1 MIRRSLCLFAVLLVG
16 AGPSAGADEQALA
29 RRMDSH
35 LDRMLAT
42 AKVVAAPPADDS
54 EFLRRVYLDLT
65 GRIPSVS
72 EARAFLADRKADR
85 RVRLIDKLLAGHAFT
100 NQLARMYPAAF
111 VPQATTNLQTQH
123 LGLSLEVWLAQRL
136 RKDTRYDVLVRD
148 LLTAPLDYL
157 QRRPDGA
164 SAPLSTVAATAFY
177 QAGDL
182 KAETV
187 TANVARL
194 FLGVR
199 MECAQCHDHPF
210 DKWTRKQFWQTAA
223 FFAAVP
229 PTTGEK
235 TGPALTLRRSLQDP
249 LSRTVYQARYLD
261 SKEPDWKVQPD
272 PRRAFADWLTAPEN
286 PYFAKVAVN
295 RVWAH
300 FFGVGLVDPLDDF
313 GPHNPASHPELLD
326 ELARLF
332 VQNHCDLRW
341 LARGIVLSKAYQ
353 RSSKSSDL
361 RHKEARLYAR
371 MNVKGLSAE
380 QLFDSLALATG
391 YREPVPPA
399 ARALFGYEKGSPRG
413 EFLAAFGGGPA
424 RSDSQTSIL
433 QALAL
438 MNGEWIA
445 RQTDPARGETLRAV
459 LGAPFLD
466 DVARLETLFLA
477 TLSRPPRPDEQ
488 RRFLALVE
496 RSSGKKDAAFADV
509 FWVLLNSHEFLLNH

>member
-1 MIRRSLCLFAVLLVG
+1 MIRHSVSVLALLLVG
-16 AGPSAGADEQALA
+16 AGPSPGADDLA
-29 RRMDSH
+29 RRIDYH
-35 LDRMLAT
+35 VDRALSA
-42 AKVVAAPPADDS
+42 AKVVAAPPAGDS
-54 EFLRRVYLDLT
+54 EFLRRVYLDLA
-65 GRIPSVS
+65 GRIPSVAES
-72 EARAFLADRKADR
+72 RAFLADRRADR
-85 RVRLIDKLLAGHAFT
+85 RTRLIDKLLAGHAFT
-100 NQLARMYPAAF
+100 NHLAQMYRAAF

-123 LGLSLEVWLAQRL
+123 LGLSLEVWLAQSL
-136 RKDTRYDVLVRD
+136 RKQASYDVLVRD

-164 SAPLSTVAATAFY
+164 SAPLSTVTATAFY

-223 FFAAVP
+223 FFAGVP
-229 PTTGEK
+229 PATGDK
-235 TGPALTLRRSLQDP
+235 TGPALALRRSLQDP
-249 LSRTVYQARYLD
+249 LAKTTYQARYLD
-261 SKEPDWKVQPD
+261 GEEPDWKAQPD

-286 PYFAKVAVN
+286 PYFSKVAVN

-313 GPHNPASHPELLD
+313 GPHNPASHADLLD

-332 VQNHCDLRW
+332 AENDFDLRC

-353 RSSKSSDL
+353 RSSKSSDP
-361 RHKEARLYAR
+361 RHKEPRLYAR

-399 ARALFGYEKGSPRG
+399 ARAVFGFEKGSPRG
-413 EFLAAFGGGPA
+413 EFLATFGGGPA

-445 RQTDPARGETLRAV
+445 RQTDPKQGAMLRAV

-466 DVARLETLFLA
+466 DAGRLETLFLA
-477 TLSRPPRPDEQ
+477 TLSRPPSREEQ

-496 RSSGKKDAAFADV
+496 RSAAKRSEAFADIL
-509 FWVLLNSHEFLLNH
+509 WVLLNSHEFLLNH